1 MLSRGIMRN
10 IGKFTEG
17 YVGYVLDASAKEAE
31 IKRED
36 DKMKLETNEKIRQK
50 NSELGEIARL
60 QGLEDDAKAE
70 KAYKFALA
78 EIGDASFVNE
88 LQRRGHLTNLK
99 SYSEWKGLWQ
109 NATKNPQ
116 FWTMDGFIQDWK
128 TSGNAT
134 SIVDKDIVQNNLET
148 SNNISSNVA
157 KTQVDGS
164 NMFVTKDIPAGVKQE
179 IPGDGSNENANMSW
193 VTKYLPLKTATT
205 PSTKTVFD
213 KSTKELTL
221 ATEEEIATNPNLGP
235 KELAP
240 TKERITTK
248 NLTLGFYTDDA
259 RPGMYFKRDDKNK
272 EIQVTAQEYENAV
285 RQNEALGSI
294 QNYGYFNPNDE
305 QQVAQLLKT
314 DSGIVNPQELIRNAK
329 NNNQTIVF
337 QMLDGKPI
345 GEAEFIDNEVAG
357 TRLNEGFETAS
368 KNAERFIANSFSEV
382 GYDIES
388 GRNFP
393 NFQQASVNKAKYEY
407 LQDVYPIYLNN
418 IKANGFIPN
427 ARNVVDNAKAQM
439 GFVESYAYNNPLYK
453 MEGANSEN
461 IAEGIAKSVQDAND
475 LELIQALM
483 ANESWAKGANKL
495 PGNENIDF
503 EKIAKELL
511 TLMRTSISPDNP
523 FFNTED

>member
-17 YVGYVLDASAKEAE
+17 YVGYVLDASAREAE

-36 DKMKLETNEKIRQK
+36 DKRKLDTNEKIRQK

-70 KAYKFALA
+70 KAYEFALA

-88 LQRRGHLTNLK
+88 LQRRGHLTNLQ
-99 SYSEWKGLWQ
+99 SYGEWKGLWQ
-109 NATKNPQ
+109 NATNNPQ

-134 SIVDKDIVQNNLET
+134 SIVDKDIVQNNLEK

-193 VTKYLPLKTATT
+193 VNKYLPSKTATM
-205 PSTKTVFD
+205 PSTKAAYNTNTEEFVF
-213 KSTKELTL
+213 
-221 ATEEEIATNPNLGP
+221 ATEADIASNPNLVP
-235 KELAP
+235 KDQAP
-240 TKERITTK
+240 TKEKITTK
-248 NLTLGFYTDDA
+248 NLTLGYFTDDA
-259 RPGMYFKRDDKNK
+259 QPGLYFKIEKGKRV
-272 EIQVTAQEYENAV
+272 QVPAGEYEKAV
-285 RQNEALGSI
+285 RENEALGSI
-294 QNYGYFNPNDE
+294 QNYSYFNPNNE
-305 QQVAQLLKT
+305 KQIAQLKAMPNINNV
-314 DSGIVNPQELIRNAK
+314 DELIDTARK
-329 NNNQTIVF
+329 NNQTIVF
-337 QMLDGKPI
+337 QMLDGKVI
-345 GEAEFIDNEVAG
+345 GNAEFLDNEIAG
-357 TRLNEGFETAS
+357 TRINEAYETAT
-368 KNAERFIANSFSEV
+368 KNAERLIADSFAEV
-382 GYDIES
+382 TFDVTS
-388 GRNFP
+388 GRNIL
-393 NFQQASVNKAKYEY
+393 NFQQASVNEAKYRY
-407 LQDVYPIYLNN
+407 LQDIYPMYLNN
-418 IKANGFIPN
+418 IKENGFIPN

-453 MEGANSEN
+453 MEGANSKD
-461 IAEGIAKSVQDAND
+461 IAQGIAKSVQDAND

-483 ANESWAKGANKL
+483 ANKNWAKGANKL
-495 PGNENIDF
+495 PGNESIDF
-503 EKIAKELL
+503 EEIAKELL
-511 TLMRTSISPDNP
+511 TLMRTSISEENP